1 MKTFCVANH
10 KGGVGKTTTS
20 INLAAGFANLGY
32 RTLLIDCDPQGHS
45 SAGLGVSTDEIPTLA
60 DLLIQDGVTPADVIH
75 KTNVKNLSIIP
86 CDLSLSNADLH
97 LSVRGGK
104 DYQLR
109 TRLEGLKGF
118 DVAIFDCPPNF
129 GTLAINAY
137 TTASKIIIPIQLGY
151 FSLKGVDSFLES
163 IKHVRERIT
172 SVVKHDISVF
182 GVLVTFFDSRTNIS
196 KEVLESIK
204 EIFPKELFKT
214 MIPQNIKLNE
224 AQASG
229 KSIFEYAP
237 ECKGAIAYAELT
249 KEIVKRGL

>member
-1 MKTFCVANH
+1 MKTLCVANH

-20 INLAAGFANLGY
+20 INLAAGLAMEGY
-32 RTLLIDCDPQGHS
+32 KTLLIDCDPQGHS
-45 SAGLGVSTDEIPTLA
+45 SAGLGIKTDDILTLA

-75 KTNVKNLSIIP
+75 PTAVENLSIIP

-97 LSVRGGK
+97 LSMRGGK

-118 DVAIFDCPPNF
+118 DIAILDCPPNF

-137 TTASKIIIPIQLGY
+137 TTASKIIIPIQLGF
-151 FSLKGVDSFLES
+151 FSLKGVSSFLDS
-163 IKHVRERIT
+163 IKHVKERVLP
-172 SVVKHDISVF
+172 VVKHKIEIF
-182 GVLVTFFDSRTNIS
+182 GVLITFYDSRTKIS
-196 KEVLESIK
+196 KE
-204 EIFPKELFKT
+204 IFEAIKELFPNELFTT

-229 KSIFEYAP
+229 QSIFQYDSN
-237 ECKGAIAYAELT
+237 CKGAEAYIELT
-249 KEIVKRGL
+249 REIIKRGI

>member
-1 MKTFCVANH
+1 MKTVCVANH

-45 SAGLGVSTDEIPTLA
+45 SAGLGISTNEILTLA

-75 KTNVKNLSIIP
+75 KTNIKNLSIIP
-86 CDLSLSNADLH
+86 CDLSLSNADIH

-118 DVAIFDCPPNF
+118 DIVIFDCPPNF

-137 TTASKIIIPIQLGY
+137 TTASKIIIPIQLGI
-151 FSLKGVDSFLES
+151 L
-163 IKHVRERIT
+163 
-172 SVVKHDISVF
+172 
-182 GVLVTFFDSRTNIS
+182 
-196 KEVLESIK
+196 
-204 EIFPKELFKT
+204 
-214 MIPQNIKLNE
+214 
-224 AQASG
+224 A
-229 KSIFEYAP
+229 
-237 ECKGAIAYAELT
+237 
-249 KEIVKRGL
+249 